1 VGGGEGLKMIATN
14 VNYFEEGS
22 TPYMCGCKNEIWS
35 FKREEKRVIT
45 LMDNCYN
52 SDPVFS
58 QNTGCSISRCL
69 MAGISAP
76 IFMSNL
82 HQEK

>member
-1 VGGGEGLKMIATN
+1 MIATN

-22 TPYMCGCKNEIWS
+22 TPYMCACKIKVRG

-58 QNTGCSISRCL
+58 
-69 MAGISAP
+69 
-76 IFMSNL
+76 
-82 HQEK
+82 